1 MRKLYYTLAI
11 VFGMGMIASC
21 GDATEE
27 ATVEVAQTEEAQADA
42 GDSNDSDSTAVEAA
56 EEK

>member
-42 GDSNDSDSTAVEAA
+42 GDSNDSDSTAVEVA

>member
-1 MRKLYYTLAI
+1 MKNLYYTLAI

-27 ATVEVAQTEEAQADA
+27 ATAEVAQTEEAQADA